1 MMPPKRAR
9 PGTRAAA
16 APAPPPAPE
25 AAPRAATRTRTTR
38 QTAPVATR
46 TANTKTTTK
55 TTAGKTKTGVSR
67 SDEEEEDVTGGLVRN
82 ARKRPQRGQGRG
94 GKVDTFVAGGLGSPG
109 PAKGGKGVRPGKD
122 KAETGREGDE
132 FDVPSEDEGEGV
144 VSSTGKGRK
153 DSGAGVG
160 RGKSTGARRSSQA
173 KSPAARKTATPARGS
188 ARKTESAKDSPVRRS
203 GQKSGTKA
211 AVVSRAPVEATP
223 MVADS
228 SVLALAGFK
237 RRPRALSL
245 LAQVQRGD
253 LDTSVLDNSNDSLLG
268 NTTDELGTSALDTT
282 ADLTGT
288 NEGLDTSGDGV
299 RQIDDLTLDDE
310 AFRPHLEGTPLPG
323 RFEHSAN
330 PTKAVEEPRRQ
341 SIYEDDEELYTL
353 SPRKSRGT
361 KRKSDE
367 ISTGHDSDMV
377 AETQEDPAAT
387 QRTAGGA
394 EVEVMRSSPPASE
407 SHSSRA
413 RQTRRQAD
421 TTSSDLSPAR
431 SASLPRFGEGSSARS
446 STPRR
451 ADLDSETY
459 ASPKSSSSLEEEVVI
474 SPKKRR
480 GGAAPTQVQERRVT
494 SAMLRALLPRR
505 VVRRDESFD
514 VSGIE
519 SDEESEFVG
528 LKGRGKGR
536 KVLGEAKGKKNLKVG
551 TAKTT
556 KKGRTTKATRGEEK
570 ENVDAVVE
578 LDASRKGKG
587 ATYGRRRQAEASD
600 DEAASENES
609 AEQGGLS
616 KELQAARDKFKQ
628 IDQGALDFESASIS
642 GGSSPWR

>member
-1 MMPPKRAR
+1 MPPKRAR
-9 PGTRAAA
+9 PGTRAAT

-38 QTAPVATR
+38 QTAPAETK

-55 TTAGKTKTGVSR
+55 TTAGKTKKGVSR

-94 GKVDTFVAGGLGSPG
+94 EKVDMFVAGGLGSPG
-109 PAKGGKGVRPGKD
+109 PAKGGKGPRAGKD
-122 KAETGREGDE
+122 KAETGREGNE

-144 VSSTGKGRK
+144 VSSIGKGRK

-160 RGKSTGARRSSQA
+160 RGKSTGTRRSSQT
-173 KSPAARKTATPARGS
+173 KSPAARKAATPARGS
-188 ARKTESAKDSPVRRS
+188 ARRSGSAKDSPMRRT

-211 AVVSRAPVEATP
+211 AVMSRAPAEATP

-228 SVLALAGFK
+228 SVLALAGFQ
-237 RRPRALSL
+237 RRPRQLSI

-253 LDTSVLDNSNDSLLG
+253 LDTSMLDNSNDSLLG

-288 NEGLDTSGDGV
+288 NEGLDKTGSDAVGH
-299 RQIDDLTLDDE
+299 IDDLTLDDE

-323 RFEHSAN
+323 RFEHTAN

-367 ISTGHDSDMV
+367 ISTSHDSDMV
-377 AETQEDPAAT
+377 AETQEDTAAT

-394 EVEVMRSSPPASE
+394 EVKVMRSSPPAPE
-407 SHSSRA
+407 PRPSRA
-413 RQTRRQAD
+413 RETGQRGD
-421 TTSSDLSPAR
+421 TISSDLSPAR
-431 SASLPRFGEGSSARS
+431 SASLPRFSEGSGARS

-480 GGAAPTQVQERRVT
+480 GAPTQVQERRVT

-551 TAKTT
+551 AGKAT
-556 KKGRTTKATRGEEK
+556 KRGRTTKASRGDEK
-570 ENVDAVVE
+570 ENADAVVE

-587 ATYGRRRQAEASD
+587 ATYGGRRRAEASD
-600 DEAASENES
+600 DEAASEDEDV
-609 AEQGGLS
+609 EQGALS